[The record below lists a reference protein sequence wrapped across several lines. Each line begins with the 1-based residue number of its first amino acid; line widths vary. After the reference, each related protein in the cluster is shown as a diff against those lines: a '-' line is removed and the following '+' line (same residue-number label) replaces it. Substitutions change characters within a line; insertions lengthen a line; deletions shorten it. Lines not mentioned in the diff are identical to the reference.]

1 MSTINDRKFLTY
13 TQKKQ
18 KILSRNSLK
27 DKGFIRLFIKL
38 TIQVHPY
45 VSLT

>member
-1 MSTINDRKFLTY
+1 MTENFQPIRRRK
-13 TQKKQ
+13 
-18 KILSRNSLK
+18 KILSRNNLK

>member
-13 TQKKQ
+13 TQKK
-18 KILSRNSLK
+18 KILSRNNLK